1 MLLDQN
7 TQIMKV
13 KWVISGLAL
22 PKKSQR
28 TESLQQQQVCLAA
41 NPVSTK
47 HTLTAVT
54 VGYVA
59 RVNMLVVFISV
70 KELTAC
76 WT

>member
-13 KWVISGLAL
+13 KRVISGLAL

-28 TESLQQQQVCLAA
+28 TESLQQQQCLAA

-47 HTLTAVT
+47 HTPTAVT

-59 RVNMLVVFISV
+59 RINMLVVFISV

-76 WT
+76 